1 VDDDDSQESRRE
13 KRSKKKK
20 QKMKQKMKQNGRLPA
35 ESVPV
40 VGDMSLMFTLVAEG
54 R

>member
-20 QKMKQKMKQNGRLPA
+20 QKMKQNGRLPA
-35 ESVPV
+35 ESVAF
-40 VGDMSLMFTLVAEG
+40 VGDMSPSLMW
-54 R
+54 